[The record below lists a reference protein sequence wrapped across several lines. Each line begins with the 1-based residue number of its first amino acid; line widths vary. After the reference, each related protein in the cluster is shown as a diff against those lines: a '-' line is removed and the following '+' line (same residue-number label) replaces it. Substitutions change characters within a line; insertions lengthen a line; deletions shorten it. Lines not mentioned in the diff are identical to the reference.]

1 MPNYINRAMLHPKGF
16 DEAIE
21 LPYGLR
27 ASEIKA
33 AVDDIYDFL
42 HAMNKFL
49 VEHGWDRLEET
60 LSAATFSG
68 VISELFVA
76 GVSKRSATIIANQYH
91 NGRPDLVPRGS
102 YPDDK
107 AQRGVDGIE
116 VKASRRSAGW
126 QGHNKES
133 GWLMMCQYSVD
144 IATEPPTE
152 RQPTRVVRVL
162 CARLDESDWSF
173 SGRGEGSRRTP
184 TATIS
189 RTKLVAS
196 VVYLDPAYGEGSSR
210 KKPPA
215 KPPPAAPNAAPPA
228 PRA

>member
-1 MPNYINRAMLHPKGF
+1 MPKYIDRPTLHPKGF
-16 DEAIE
+16 DEAVE

-33 AVDDIYDFL
+33 AIDDIYDFL
-42 HAMNKFL
+42 YTMNKFM
-49 VEHGWDRLEET
+49 VEHGWERLEET

-76 GVSKRSATIIANQYH
+76 GVSKRSATVIANRYH
-91 NGRPDLVPRGS
+91 NGRPDLVPRGV
-102 YPDDK
+102 YPGDRS
-107 AQRGVDGIE
+107 QRGDEGIE

-144 IATEPPTE
+144 IETEPASE
-152 RQPTRVVRVL
+152 REPTRVVRVL
-162 CARLDESDWSF
+162 CARLEESDWSF
-173 SGRGEGSRRTP
+173 SGRKEGSRRTP

-189 RTKLVAS
+189 RAKLIAS
-196 VVYLDPAYGEGSSR
+196 VVYLDPA
-210 KKPPA
+210 
-215 KPPPAAPNAAPPA
+215 
-228 PRA
+228 

>member
-1 MPNYINRAMLHPKGF
+1 MPKYIDRPMLHPKGF

-21 LPYGLR
+21 
-27 ASEIKA
+27 
-33 AVDDIYDFL
+33 
-42 HAMNKFL
+42 
-49 VEHGWDRLEET
+49 HGWERLEET

-91 NGRPDLVPRGS
+91 NGRPDLIPRGV

-107 AQRGVDGIE
+107 CPRGDEGIE

-144 IATEPPTE
+144 IGTEPASE
-152 RQPTRVVRVL
+152 REPTRVVRVL

-173 SGRGEGSRRTP
+173 SGRKEGSRRTP

-189 RTKLVAS
+189 KVKLIAS
-196 VVYLDPAYGEGSSR
+196 VVYLEPAYGAAPSKKKEAVEAEIVARDEGS
-210 KKPPA
+210 PEQQA
-215 KPPPAAPNAAPPA
+215 
-228 PRA
+228 

>member
-1 MPNYINRAMLHPKGF
+1 MPKYVDRPTLHPKGF

-33 AVDDIYDFL
+33 AIDDIYDFL
-42 HAMNKFL
+42 YTMNKFM
-49 VEHGWDRLEET
+49 VEHGWERLEET

-76 GVSKRSATIIANQYH
+76 GVSKRSATIIANRYH
-91 NGRPDLVPRGS
+91 NGRPDLVPRGF
-102 YPDDK
+102 YPGDK
-107 AQRGVDGIE
+107 SQRGDEGIE

-144 IATEPPTE
+144 IDTEPANE
-152 RQPTRVVRVL
+152 REPTRVVRVL
-162 CARLDESDWSF
+162 CARLEESDWSF
-173 SGRGEGSRRTP
+173 SGRKEGSRRTP
-184 TATIS
+184 TATIG
-189 RTKLVAS
+189 RTKLIAS
-196 VVYLDPAYGEGSSR
+196 VVYLDPAYGAAAV
-210 KKPPA
+210 KKREAVPVEIVARDEALPEQR
-215 KPPPAAPNAAPPA
+215 P
-228 PRA
+228 